1 MKNEELMNAIGNVDD
16 DLLREMDALRGI
28 APADRGA
35 NEAGEDEP
43 KENGIALRKPHGPGR
58 QSTFRKWLTPLAAC
72 LLLMIGGLTAYAVT
86 RSGGFLSVGKG
97 GTSEDP
103 LQTYQFSLTE
113 AVKIPSE
120 EIKGEIQNLTE
131 LFEEDFKGFI
141 VPLDRS
147 FGSHEDRFDTLED
160 AESFVGYDNLHLIR
174 MTDQPDHVS
183 IETFGE
189 PFLTNPEDQK
199 EREKTAEYQ
208 RWMEAKDEDNWG
220 LLLGEDKK
228 GKVDSV
234 ELLYKS
240 QQCPYGLTGKDFY
253 AALTMIWIT
262 APYYVDDNHLAY
274 QSSAV
279 LFTEY
284 YADEIGIRGASFDEV
299 VHEGK
304 NMVVNGREFIILE
317 SEGFQSGMVNREV
330 FWQEGNVLYVFSCR
344 YMPDQQARVDEL
356 TLEWMNGF

>member
-1 MKNEELMNAIGNVDD
+1 M
-16 DLLREMDALRGI
+16 
-28 APADRGA
+28 
-35 NEAGEDEP
+35 
-43 KENGIALRKPHGPGR
+43 
-58 QSTFRKWLTPLAAC
+58 
-72 LLLMIGGLTAYAVT
+72 
-86 RSGGFLSVGKG
+86 
-97 GTSEDP
+97 
-103 LQTYQFSLTE
+103 
-113 AVKIPSE
+113 
-120 EIKGEIQNLTE
+120 
-131 LFEEDFKGFI
+131 
-141 VPLDRS
+141 
-147 FGSHEDRFDTLED
+147 
-160 AESFVGYDNLHLIR
+160 
-174 MTDQPDHVS
+174 
-183 IETFGE
+183 
-189 PFLTNPEDQK
+189 
-199 EREKTAEYQ
+199 
-208 RWMEAKDEDNWG
+208 
-220 LLLGEDKK
+220 
-228 GKVDSV
+228 DSV